1 MGMQYGTIP
10 GVDKPVSR
18 LVQGTVM
25 ISSEN
30 IERSYK
36 LLDEV
41 FALGC
46 RTLDTAH
53 GYGLGDSERTL
64 GGWMAERGVRDQIV
78 IIGKGAHHNEDRQ
91 RVTPFDITAD
101 LHDSLARLKTERI
114 ELYLLH
120 RDDRT
125 VPVGPIVNVLN
136 EHLQAGKIGAF
147 GGSNWSVER
156 IQEANSYAAVN
167 GLVPF
172 VASSPNFGLAEQI
185 RPPWPNCV
193 SISGE
198 NGRDDRDW
206 YASQGMPLITWSSLA
221 GGFFS
226 GRFQRN

>member
-1 MGMQYGTIP
+1 MAGAA
-10 GVDKPVSR
+10 R
-18 LVQGTVM
+18 A
-25 ISSEN
+25 
-30 IERSYK
+30 R
-36 LLDEV
+36 
-41 FALGC
+41 
-46 RTLDTAH
+46 
-53 GYGLGDSERTL
+53 GL
-64 GGWMAERGVRDQIV
+64 
-78 IIGKGAHHNEDRQ
+78 
-91 RVTPFDITAD
+91 P
-101 LHDSLARLKTERI
+101 LARLKTERI

-120 RDDRT
+120 RDDRR

-172 VASSPNFGLAEQI
+172 VASSPNFSLAEQM

-198 NGRDDRDW
+198 NGRADRDW

-226 GRFQRN
+226 GRFQRNALDQFEDGLASGKDGPDLRWREERRSAAANEDRSG